1 METMSQNGRKENEQ
15 NAHVDADEKPVSI
28 IYDKNTYEAH
38 LSPVYLRFDGYGPC
52 PIHKVFNTTAK
63 ERTTG
68 PFFYF
73 SVWSDTSIVSYLR
86 KTGRLALTHRC
97 YTAYVDPPP
106 GTAWSSIFKELHRQ
120 KEELHQQKER
130 EILHKQDTTKIE
142 HVVDEISNSLVDNLI
157 AYMEKTTVEVHNANQ
172 ENETMS
178 LQKACTKL
186 QVDVKLR
193 VANALIK
200 LDSSEPKP
208 LGSAITQLQQTLARI
223 TLHI

>member
-1 METMSQNGRKENEQ
+1 METMSQIGSKDNEQ

-28 IYDKNTYEAH
+28 IYDGNTYEAL
-38 LSPVYLRFDGYGPC
+38 LSFEYLRFNGYEPC
-52 PIHKVFNTTAK
+52 PIHKVIDKDAK
-63 ERTTG
+63 KSSM
-68 PFFYF
+68 PFFYYYVQ
-73 SVWSDTSIVSYLR
+73 SYAAIESYLR
-86 KTGRLALTHRC
+86 KSGRLALTPRC
-97 YTAYVDPPP
+97 YTVFVNPPP
-106 GTAWSSIFKELHRQ
+106 GTAFSSIFIELQRQ
-120 KEELHQQKER
+120 KEELHRQNER
-130 EILHKQDTTKIE
+130 EILHKQDKTKIE
-142 HVVDEISNSLVDNLI
+142 HVVDEISNRLVENLI